1 MNELREI
8 KDMANSV
15 LQAVRSVKTSN
26 TEDPASMKSIVQELL
41 LALGTFFEQIQSQ
54 LEILNQCCRKELAQ
68 SKGFEY
74 NDKMVANFD

>member
-41 LALGTFFEQIQSQ
+41 LALGTFFEQI
-54 LEILNQCCRKELAQ
+54 
-68 SKGFEY
+68 
-74 NDKMVANFD
+74 